1 MTEAEAAKAEQEPQ
15 EAKGAVDGN
24 KNPTALD
31 VINTLIDPDEE
42 QKASVFMKGHISKS
56 AIEDTFLFEAKEVY
70 PESTLRINCLTHN
83 APATFYS
90 KVEQRY
96 KCLKCIVAQED
107 LHYIDK
113 RYKKQLEEFEAIKEY
128 TCKAVLEN
136 EPSITIIREW
146 KESIRK
152 TLIDVKDEFVEW
164 IDTFTNKFVKSLN
177 KIEQSRELVNFVG
190 EDKR

>member
-1 MTEAEAAKAEQEPQ
+1 
-15 EAKGAVDGN
+15 
-24 KNPTALD
+24 
-31 VINTLIDPDEE
+31 
-42 QKASVFMKGHISKS
+42 MKGHISKS

-70 PESTLRINCLTHN
+70 PESTLRINCQTHN

-152 TLIDVKDEFVEW
+152 TLIDVKDEFVDW

>member
-1 MTEAEAAKAEQEPQ
+1 MTEAEAAKPDTEPQ
-15 EAKGAVDGN
+15 EAKGGGDIPQ

-31 VINTLIDPDEE
+31 VINTLIDPEEE

-96 KCLKCIVAQED
+96 KCLKCIVA
-107 LHYIDK
+107 
-113 RYKKQLEEFEAIKEY
+113 
-128 TCKAVLEN
+128 
-136 EPSITIIREW
+136 
-146 KESIRK
+146 
-152 TLIDVKDEFVEW
+152 
-164 IDTFTNKFVKSLN
+164 
-177 KIEQSRELVNFVG
+177 
-190 EDKR
+190 

>member
-1 MTEAEAAKAEQEPQ
+1 MTETEAPNPQSKIDSEPQ
-15 EAKGAVDGN
+15 ENSQN

-128 TCKAVLEN
+128 TCKAVIEN
-136 EPSITIIREW
+136 EPSITIIKEW

-152 TLIDVKDEFVEW
+152 TLIDVKDEFVDW

-177 KIEQSRELVNFVG
+177 KIE
-190 EDKR
+190 

>member
-1 MTEAEAAKAEQEPQ
+1 MTEAEAPNPQSKIDSEPQ
-15 EAKGAVDGN
+15 ENSQN

-113 RYKKQLEEFEAIKEY
+113 RYKK
-128 TCKAVLEN
+128 
-136 EPSITIIREW
+136 
-146 KESIRK
+146 
-152 TLIDVKDEFVEW
+152 
-164 IDTFTNKFVKSLN
+164 
-177 KIEQSRELVNFVG
+177 
-190 EDKR
+190 

>member
-1 MTEAEAAKAEQEPQ
+1 M
-15 EAKGAVDGN
+15 
-24 KNPTALD
+24 
-31 VINTLIDPDEE
+31 INTLIDPDEE

-70 PESTLRINCLTHN
+70 PESTLRINCQTHN

-128 TCKAVLEN
+128 TCKAVIEN
-136 EPSITIIREW
+136 EPSITIIKEW